1 MKILYSLNRCAL
13 LNTALR
19 GPYLLMV
26 FMVNKMQ
33 VYDDGEVAKPV
44 GVTAM
49 VGLLPQAA
57 SGLPSSDAPRL
68 VPLERWDVDD
78 IQRGSPVSLEARF
91 GAFVNGA
98 DAFDGA
104 IFGISR

>member
-1 MKILYSLNRCAL
+1 M
-13 LNTALR
+13 
-19 GPYLLMV
+19 
-26 FMVNKMQ
+26 
-33 VYDDGEVAKPV
+33 

-49 VGLLPQAA
+49 AGLLPHAA
-57 SGLPSSDAPRL
+57 PGLPGSDVPHL

-78 IQRGSPVSLEARF
+78 VQRGSPVSLEARF
-91 GAFVNGA
+91 GAFVEGA